1 MSERGAVMRDGR
13 NVHCTCVVIPGTR
26 CIFVLL
32 LSYYYITLY
41 YINAVCSIY
50 NYTISMQTVVY
61 NSPLYCL
68 LLFFRCILNVY
79 YYQKY
84 YRITIILLLFSSRT
98 SEGVYMTLF

>member
-1 MSERGAVMRDGR
+1 MVFEKDILEY
-13 NVHCTCVVIPGTR
+13 NIY
-26 CIFVLL
+26 ILL

-79 YYQKY
+79 YYQ
-84 YRITIILLLFSSRT
+84 IIIVLLLFYYYFLPARAKGST
-98 SEGVYMTLF
+98 

>member
-1 MSERGAVMRDGR
+1 MKKWD
-13 NVHCTCVVIPGTR
+13 
-26 CIFVLL
+26 
-32 LSYYYITLY
+32 YYLIILTLY

-68 LLFFRCILNVY
+68 LLFFRCILLSN
-79 YYQKY
+79 Y